1 MKLGLGLLLISL
13 GATCKLTKQRLLSV
27 AIGFTELTSCEIDL
41 IDDICQRA
49 AKGHIKLIPSIRR
62 YCSVSAP
69 VSDVEQT
76 RQRRVGK
83 NGGTVRGG
91 RFRGVRN
98 DK

>member
-1 MKLGLGLLLISL
+1 MKLGLGFLLISP

-27 AIGFTELTSCEIDL
+27 TVGFTELTPCEIGI

-49 AKGHIKLIPSIRR
+49 AVGHIKLIPSIRQ

-83 NGGTVRGG
+83 NSGTVRGG
-91 RFRGVRN
+91 RFRKNRN
-98 DK
+98 NK

>member
-49 AKGHIKLIPSIRR
+49 AKGHINPVPSIRR
-62 YCSVSAP
+62 YCSVWVP
-69 VSDVEQT
+69 VSDVEKTQ
-76 RQRRVGK
+76 QRRVDK
-83 NGGTVRGG
+83 NDGTV
-91 RFRGVRN
+91 
-98 DK
+98 